1 MPPRRRPALAAN
13 RPTAA
18 LPDPSTVAKAV
29 LPVFIARA
37 WAGATVSGTI
47 ASAKVERL
55 RTPMKRIRRLPGS
68 RALDARIGAES
79 MQCSE
84 QPMRKFQAAG
94 IGSCKRIASQANID
108 WQ

>member
-13 RPTAA
+13 RPKAA
-18 LPDPSTVAKAV
+18 LPDPPTAAKAV
-29 LPVFIARA
+29 LPLFIAHA

-55 RTPMKRIRRLPGS
+55 PTPMMRIRRLPAS
-68 RALDARIGAES
+68 RALDSHIGAEA

-84 QPMRKFQAAG
+84 QPMRKVQTAA
-94 IGSCKRIASQANID
+94 IGACKRVASQANID